1 MKSGG
6 NAGSLRLRRFI
17 VDALIGAATLAVALA
32 ALGTTAGVLYVLSI
46 LGALLGIGLMLE
58 PNVTAR
64 HIGDTG
70 AQSLDS
76 PTESSPQGA
85 RGDAAIVDATSV

>member
-1 MKSGG
+1 
-6 NAGSLRLRRFI
+6 LRRFI

-58 PNVTAR
+58 PKVTAR
-64 HIGDTG
+64 PFGDTG
-70 AQSLDS
+70 AQSLES
-76 PTESSPQGA
+76 PAESSPRTIA
-85 RGDAAIVDATSV
+85 RGDAAIIDATSV